1 MQSNKSNALW
11 VSNKYEQGVG
21 ETDWKQYAA
30 LMTTPQTTSNNSLFS
45 ATTSALTLGSTSL
58 PVMLEESGGTKTLF
72 SDSSKLTSTNA
83 PDVTTGTVSTSHSFS
98 NIYSFGFLVTP
109 DGTQVGI
116 WNYSANQLQV
126 YAMSTPY
133 DLTTASNTN
142 NISINDASASSDV
155 RFNSNGTKVFA
166 PYGTSQSYVYE
177 YPLSTAY
184 DLSTLGSGSV
194 LYTNSRNPDY
204 ALAVSDSSWFFS
216 DWSYGAGLFE
226 QGSNTMITLPDGTSS
241 NIRSLYFEANGSVLY
256 ALRDNGILYQYS
268 LSTPY
273 DPSTA
278 SYNNLSLNIGGT
290 ISTPTSIQ
298 TAGGY
303 LYIQKQ
309 PTNSTLYRI
318 SGDFS
323 TSYVYDISS
332 LSLSSAPT
340 KAYQLPSCA
349 VALGGNEIATN
360 AYPTPH
366 AAVSSSTTSVTMGY
380 NTSTDPVIA
389 ANDPIDVVF
398 IKSAGTNNAG
408 TKTQSSSNTLSSYTL
423 TTVSDDGAYAYA
435 RTGGSFYRYPLST
448 NFDITTAGSSDQN
461 YYSGSSYGTQF
472 LTYDGRHLVVY
483 YYNNRYFY
491 IYSLS
496 TPYVITST
504 KTQVGSYIDA
514 SSQISTSY
522 SNPQIFL
529 TDDLSHV
536 YIGSNLNS
544 VNTIYHYVNGAFSDS
559 LQTNAYGSQNGG
571 HDGLAISADGLTLY
585 GSNNSNS
592 GSGAIYEYA
601 LKAPYSL
608 ADATLTGTIT
618 VSSASVTAWR
628 GIALN
633 PATYTRLY
641 FNSDTSSGY
650 RQGQYT
656 SSGRFGGKAFST
668 TASTINLSGSNT
680 VITFPQQD
688 YAPDGLTMPDT
699 STAAN
704 FTGFTTS
711 GSNWIIESDKVTLPG
726 SDTGRYIQYKIEA
739 PNSGMTTSN
748 LQLNLWKLP

>member
-1 MQSNKSNALW
+1 MESNKSNAIW
-11 VSNKYEQGVG
+11 VSNKIEQGVG

-30 LMTTPQTTSNNSLFS
+30 LMTTPQTTSNSSLLS
-45 ATTSALTLGSTSL
+45 ATTSALTLSSTSL

-72 SDSSKLTSTNA
+72 GDSSKLTSTNN
-83 PDVTTGTVSTSHSFS
+83 PDVTTGTVNTSHSFS
-98 NIYSFGFLVTP
+98 NTYSYGFLVTP
-109 DGTQVGI
+109 DGTQLGI
-116 WNYSANQLQV
+116 WNYNSNQLQV

-142 NISINDASASSDV
+142 NISISDNGSLGDV
-155 RFNSNGTKVFA
+155 RFNKDGTKVFA
-166 PYGTSQSYVYE
+166 TYGSSQSYYYS

-194 LYTNSRNPDY
+194 TYTNSRNPDY
-204 ALAVSDSSWFFS
+204 AFAVSDTDTVYFS

-226 QGSNTMITLPDGTSS
+226 QGSTTMITLPDGTSS

-290 ISTPTSIQ
+290 ISNPTSIQ

-303 LYIQKQ
+303 LYIQKN
-309 PTNSTLYRI
+309 PVSSTLYRI

-323 TSYVYDISS
+323 TSFEYDISS

-340 KAYQLPSCA
+340 KAYQLPSCS

-360 AYPTPH
+360 AYPRPY

-380 NTSTDPVIA
+380 NTSTDPVIS
-389 ANDPIDVVF
+389 ANDPIDVAF
-398 IKSAGTNNAG
+398 IKSAGLLSPG
-408 TKTQSSSNTLSSYTL
+408 TKTTGSGNASNRYLRSISEDGLYAFFDNGSTLYRHPISTAFDLTTLATNNQNLYTNGYWKFLSYDGNHILYYQYGSRRYYVYSLSSAYDLNSTL
-423 TTVSDDGAYAYA
+423 TTVAANVDV
-435 RTGGSFYRYPLST
+435 
-448 NFDITTAGSSDQN
+448 SSQ
-461 YYSGSSYGTQF
+461 
-472 LTYDGRHLVVY
+472 
-483 YYNNRYFY
+483 
-491 IYSLS
+491 
-496 TPYVITST
+496 ITST
-504 KTQVGSYIDA
+504 
-514 SSQISTSY
+514 SSSTVRQLFMS
-522 SNPQIFL
+522 
-529 TDDLSHV
+529 DDLRHI
-536 YIGSNLNS
+536 YIGEYTSSTNTQ
-544 VNTIYHYVNGAFSDS
+544 TIYHYEDNSFVDS
-559 LQTNAYGSQNGG
+559 LQISGG
-571 HDGLAISADGLTLY
+571 NNLFGLAISADGKTLY
-585 GSNNSNS
+585 ASGPS
-592 GSGAIYEYA
+592 GSYLYEYS
-601 LKAPYSL
+601 LGSPYYLSS
-608 ADATLTGTIT
+608 ATLT
-618 VSSASVTAWR
+618 SSLSASGQGVGQWW
-628 GIALN
+628 GVALD
-633 PATYTRLY
+633 PTTYTRLY
-641 FNSDTSSGY
+641 FNFDNSGWGY
-650 RQGQYT
+650 GQYT

-668 TASTINLSGSNT
+668 TASSISLSGSNT
-680 VITFPQQD
+680 VITFPQRT
-688 YAPDGLTMPDT
+688 YAPDGLYMPDT